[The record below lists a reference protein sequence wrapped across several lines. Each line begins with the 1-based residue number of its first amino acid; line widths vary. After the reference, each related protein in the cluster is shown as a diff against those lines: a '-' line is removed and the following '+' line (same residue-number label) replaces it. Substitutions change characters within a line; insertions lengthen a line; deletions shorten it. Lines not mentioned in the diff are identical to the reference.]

1 MKTLLKMAWL
11 NLWRNPRRTVIL
23 LCAMAAGLVGILFS
37 MAFVNGWIRQLVADS
52 VNTYEGHVKILA
64 KGYNDNPVIENSF
77 EPSERILS
85 VLAGDPRVKSWVARV
100 AVQGLLSTPE
110 HSLVVTI
117 IGTDPVRELEVST
130 ACRMLAAGHSLSG
143 AVQGEIL
150 LGKDLSEKIKK
161 GLGKKVVLMSQQ
173 LGGEIGTG
181 AFRVAGIF
189 DVGNGAFNEGN
200 VYVTLAEAQQMLNLG
215 QRITEITILLH
226 DIEQSEAVAGD
237 LAARLDDPDLDVVT
251 WRQRLLYVS
260 ESLKMMDQ
268 YTWIYY
274 AIFYLAMAFGIV
286 NTLMISIGE
295 RTHEIGVLMA
305 VGMTRGRLMLLILL
319 ESCFIA
325 MVAVDA
331 GLAAGGALVGWYHA
345 QGIDLSAFAEGLDL
359 FGMAHVIRPVL
370 VSGDVM
376 SAMVGTFSISILF
389 SLLPAWRASRL
400 VPVAALRQ
408 AG

>member
-1 MKTLLKMAWL
+1 
-11 NLWRNPRRTVIL
+11 
-23 LCAMAAGLVGILFS
+23 
-37 MAFVNGWIRQLVADS
+37 
-52 VNTYEGHVKILA
+52 
-64 KGYNDNPVIENSF
+64 
-77 EPSERILS
+77 
-85 VLAGDPRVKSWVARV
+85 
-100 AVQGLLSTPE
+100 
-110 HSLVVTI
+110 
-117 IGTDPVRELEVST
+117 
-130 ACRMLAAGHSLSG
+130 
-143 AVQGEIL
+143 
-150 LGKDLSEKIKK
+150 LSEKIKK

-325 MVAVDA
+325 MVAVAA